1 MLNPFQCLYYC
12 PLFDSDGT
20 EILLAASGSRIF
32 SFNVLDGSLLSI
44 WPPTAG
50 VEGTEKCLQN
60 GFGNSSKGGGI
71 SVEGDPVLQDKDAER
86 PGKRRKL
93 SPHGSGSESAS
104 TEIVVQEQLDTNGK
118 AASTSAV
125 IELTGSSN
133 GKYVV
138 AVTGEDKCIRVFEL
152 HINGTLVEISKR

>member
-12 PLFDSDGT
+12 PLRDSDKT
-20 EILLAASGSRIF
+20 DILLAAAGPRIF
-32 SFNVLDGSLLSI
+32 SFNVSDGSLLSI
-44 WPPTAG
+44 WPSTTD
-50 VEGTEKCLQN
+50 VESTEILLQSPFKIIRH
-60 GFGNSSKGGGI
+60 GEESGLEEE
-71 SVEGDPVLQDKDAER
+71 SVSQDKDAER

-93 SPHGSGSESAS
+93 SPHGGGLESVS
-104 TEIVVQEQLDTNGK
+104 TENVVQDQNETSGK

-125 IELTGSSN
+125 IKLTGSSN

-152 HINGTLVEISKR
+152 HRDGTLVENSKR